1 VERRMMAVEEILNMP
16 SMNEWGEATVRDW
29 IEMDAVDILEDEE
42 YQDLIEDTK
51 VRGYNRDPVHIGSA
65 PDVYADYCSYQGM
78 PDLVRASDKMLGN
91 GHHRIAILY
100 LLGLKQAY
108 YTTDYDE
115 SYKRH
120 IEF

>member
-1 VERRMMAVEEILNMP
+1 MMAVEEILNMP

-42 YQDLIEDTK
+42 YQDLIEDTT